1 MKKAIVKIELE
12 YVFRDHWSDE
22 QIVEQLENKE
32 LPIEYRENSW
42 EFIKIVKEEKMKSN
56 HQMTEEQQ
64 RVKGYDKDT
73 PLTEELCY
81 YCEELIKDCVGF
93 NKCPQLKEER

>member
-32 LPIEYRENSW
+32 LPIEY
-42 EFIKIVKEEKMKSN
+42 
-56 HQMTEEQQ
+56 
-64 RVKGYDKDT
+64 
-73 PLTEELCY
+73 
-81 YCEELIKDCVGF
+81 
-93 NKCPQLKEER
+93 

>member
-1 MKKAIVKIELE
+1 
-12 YVFRDHWSDE
+12 
-22 QIVEQLENKE
+22 
-32 LPIEYRENSW
+32 
-42 EFIKIVKEEKMKSN
+42 MKSK